1 MKIYRLFFVF
11 AAIMLLG
18 LSACGGGSSS
28 SSSSSNSSDT
38 TTNNDNEVTEDSNS
52 ASEEVGYIYTYKL
65 DGLGDGV
72 CVEQAFEN
80 SSLAD
85 GVVNSLGFS
94 FGTCLGALGNGTFA
108 YCDIQLGSEFDWIQQ
123 HYYFETSISVSD
135 AQFSC
140 SGWGGVYVELGNIQT
155 ADAGEDQLVVVGSLV
170 DLGGY
175 NPGSDGRSFFW
186 DFVSVPDGSVAILDD
201 AFAETPTFIADVLGD
216 YEVALVIT
224 DGGIEGARDTVVVTA
239 ATELKGIIS
248 TDTVL
253 VEDSSPFII
262 TDDVQIAYG
271 ATLTISAGVK
281 VLGDAS
287 GAAFE
292 VFGDLNVVGTE
303 QNKVIFEDL
312 VFLPKA
318 TNNIELGRVSIDY
331 ADISNSQI
339 VVNDQGSV
347 TLRNS
352 ILSDMPVID
361 LFLPDADCV
370 FERNVFIN
378 TGGIEARVSG
388 GEIVIIRNNVFYN
401 SKPGDGDEFSI
412 KNTAANGSSEVI
424 AEYNSFMN
432 ADRIAMRVGTE
443 ADGVDQPH
451 LIGVNNYWGTDDTDV
466 IDAMIFDNNDDLS
479 ALIQI
484 SYSPFLIAPHVD
496 TPDASAYIP

>member
-18 LSACGGGSSS
+18 LSACGGGSS
-28 SSSSSNSSDT
+28 NSSDT
-38 TTNNDNEVTEDSNS
+38 TTNNDNEGTEDSNS

-85 GVVNSLGFS
+85 VVVNSLGFS

-108 YCDIQLGSEFDWIQQ
+108 YCEIQFGSEFDWIQQ

-155 ADAGEDQLVVVGSLV
+155 ADAGVDQLVVVGSLV

-186 DFVSVPDGSVAILDD
+186 NFVSVPDGSVAILDD

-253 VEDSSPFII
+253 EEDSSPFII

-271 ATLTISAGVK
+271 VTLTISAGVK

-292 VFGDLNVVGTE
+292 AFGDLNVVGTE
-303 QNKVIFEDL
+303 QNRVIFEDL
-312 VFLPKA
+312 VFLPKGI
-318 TNNIELGRVSIDY
+318 NNVELGRVSIDY
-331 ADISNSQI
+331 ADISNSKI
-339 VVNDQGSV
+339 TVSEQGCV

-352 ILSDMPVID
+352 ILSDMPVVG
-361 LFLPDADCV
+361 LFFPRADCV

-378 TGGIEARVSG
+378 TDGIEASLSIGVM
-388 GEIVIIRNNVFYN
+388 VTIRNNVFYN
-401 SKPGDGDEFSI
+401 SEVGDGDEFFINNRSA
-412 KNTAANGSSEVI
+412 TDSSGVI

-432 ADRIAMRVGTE
+432 ADRIAMRVGT
-443 ADGVDQPH
+443 ADGVSQPN
-451 LIGVNNYWGTDDTDV
+451 LIGVNNYWGTDDADV
-466 IDAMIFDNNDDLS
+466 IDAMIFDNNDDLNVS
-479 ALIQI
+479 AQI

>member
-18 LSACGGGSSS
+18 LSACGGG
-28 SSSSSNSSDT
+28 SSNSSDT

-85 GVVNSLGFS
+85 VVVNSLGFS

-108 YCDIQLGSEFDWIQQ
+108 YCEIQFGSEFDWIQQ

-155 ADAGEDQLVVVGSLV
+155 ADAGVDQLVVVGSLV

-186 DFVSVPDGSVAILDD
+186 NFVSVPDGSVAILDD

-253 VEDSSPFII
+253 EEDSSPFII

-271 ATLTISAGVK
+271 VTLTISAGVK

-292 VFGDLNVVGTE
+292 AFGDLNVVGTE
-303 QNKVIFEDL
+303 QNRVIFEDL
-312 VFLPKA
+312 EFRPKG
-318 TNNIELGRVSIDY
+318 TNNADFGRVSIDY

-339 VVNDQGSV
+339 RVSEQSCV

-352 ILSDMPVID
+352 ILSDMPVVT
-361 LFLPDADCV
+361 LFFPHEDCV
-370 FERNVFIN
+370 FEKNVFIN
-378 TGGIEARVSG
+378 TGGIDARLIDG
-388 GEIVIIRNNVFYN
+388 TIVTIRNNVFYN
-401 SKPGDGDEFSI
+401 SEPGDGDEFSI
-412 KNTAANGSSEVI
+412 KNTVGYGSSEVI
-424 AEYNSFMN
+424 AEYNSFMS
-432 ADRIAMRVGTE
+432 AGRIAMRLGTE
-443 ADGVDQPH
+443 DEGGIQPN

-466 IDAMIFDNNDDLS
+466 IDAMIFDNNDDLNVS
-479 ALIQI
+479 AQI
-484 SYSPFLIAPHVD
+484 SYSPFLLAPHVD